1 MACFEETRQKL
12 NEKLAFSG
20 FEYTSDGEFG
30 SRPVAR
36 TLSDAERHETLLA
49 KLDGGNVHPGALAY
63 RRPEL
68 LQNDY
73 FHAVLEASKGLAQR
87 VRDKSGSGGDGA
99 KLVDEVFPK
108 ENPILAFNALNTR
121 TEKSEHKGFAALP
134 KGRFMAVRN
143 PHAHTPKIHWEGE
156 DNAADYFTLISMLYR
171 KVDSCHRTA

>member
-36 TLSDAERHETLLA
+36 TLADAKRHETLLA
-49 KLDGGNVHPGALAY
+49 KLDGGNVHPGVLAY
-63 RRPEL
+63 CRPEL

-73 FHAVLEASKGLAQR
+73 FHAVLEASKGLARR
-87 VRDKSGSGGDGA
+87 VRDESGSGEDGA

-121 TEKSEHKGFAALP
+121 TEKSEHEGFAALL
-134 KGRFMAVRN
+134 KGCFMAVRN

-156 DNAADYFTLISMLYR
+156 DNAADYFTLISMPCR
-171 KVDSCHRTA
+171 KMDSCHRTA